1 MIRRFNYT
9 GRKKLART
17 RLSISLNETSDNRL
31 AFDAALQLDG
41 LDLPP
46 SANIFIEAYR
56 RAYFKRIACGTVS
69 NPKFPKK
76 FILEGLDPQAL
87 VRFRVKIADKKGRI
101 LAIADRIIPRLTE
114 EEPTDKICLLPVD
127 FVDLGQ
133 SIWRLD
139 LDSDWPSLQLNKLI
153 ENIREIA
160 RSDNYFLTLVYPEIV
175 RQVLYKIVVE
185 EDHTDPYTDDDW
197 MSQWLRFV
205 IDLSAEKLLPP
216 SGESE
221 PIKLEKSKWI
231 DDAVNAFSSNKRVLE
246 KFIQA
251 QDLRE
256 K

>member
-9 GRKKLART
+9 GRKKLVRT
-17 RLSISLNETSDNRL
+17 RVSISLNKTSDSLL
-31 AFDAALQLDG
+31 AFDAAVQLDG

-46 SANIFIEAYR
+46 GAKIFIEAYR
-56 RAYFKRIACGTVS
+56 RAYFKRISCGTVS
-69 NPKFPKK
+69 APKFPRK
-76 FILEGLDPQAL
+76 FILEGLDPEAL
-87 VRFRVKIADKKGRI
+87 VRFRVKIVDKKGRI
-101 LAIADRIIPRLTE
+101 LAIADRITRRTE

-133 SIWRLD
+133 SVWRLD
-139 LDSDWPSLQLNKLI
+139 VDSDWPSLQLNKCV

-160 RSDNYFLTLVYPEIV
+160 RSDNCFLTLVYPEIV

-205 IDLSAEKLLPP
+205 IDLSEDKQLPP
-216 SGESE
+216 SGYSD
-221 PIKLEKSKWI
+221 PVKLEKLKWI
-231 DDAVNAFSSNKRVLE
+231 DDAVNAFSSNNNVLE
-246 KFIQA
+246 KFIQS
-251 QDLRE
+251 QNFRE